1 MFENRE
7 MRLHFSSRNWPNS
20 QFIDPIH
27 HSLTQSTIN
36 WPNSPSI
43 DPILPL
49 ELDPILPLEIGQILP
64 IERDPILQ
72 FDWSNSTIVID
83 QILQLEIAR
92 NLQS

>member
-20 QFIDPIH
+20 QF
-27 HSLTQSTIN
+27 
-36 WPNSPSI
+36 I

-72 FDWSNSTIVID
+72 LDIY
-83 QILQLEIAR
+83 
-92 NLQS
+92 